1 MQPLAKNLNL
11 VVLAAGIGRRFGG
24 VKQLSR
30 VGPADETI
38 IDYSLY
44 DALRAGF
51 ERVVFIIRRAIE
63 ADFREVV
70 GRFWEGL
77 TEVDY
82 AFQELNLALPAG
94 YSVPASRN
102 KPWGTGHA
110 LLMVESKINGPF
122 LVINAD
128 DFYGRQ
134 SFEVMAR
141 FLRQVKLDADLKNPG
156 MKPEYAL
163 AGYRLEQTLSFHGS
177 VCRGICRVEAEEV
190 VDIKEMKHIERTAT
204 GARARLEDGRWVEL
218 PPETVVS
225 MNFWG
230 FEPSLFPLLRA
241 GFEAFLK
248 VSSHDPQAEFLIP
261 EFIGELVRSGKA
273 RVRALPTT
281 EKWFGI
287 TYPEDLADVRMGI
300 RSLVE
305 AGLYPADLKASL
317 LASRK

>member
-1 MQPLAKNLNL
+1 MHPSAKKLSL

-24 VKQLSR
+24 VKQLSG
-30 VGPADETI
+30 VGPANETI

-63 ADFREVV
+63 ADFKEVV
-70 GRFWEGL
+70 GRFWEGI

-82 AFQELNLALPAG
+82 AFQELNSALPAG
-94 YSVPASRN
+94 YSVPENRN

-110 LLMVESKINGPF
+110 LLMVEGKVTGPF

-128 DFYGRQ
+128 DFYGLQ

-141 FLRQVKLDADLKNPG
+141 FLRQVNPNTDLKNSDI
-156 MKPEYAL
+156 KPEYAL

-190 VDIKEMKHIERTAT
+190 VDIKEMKHIERTPT
-204 GARARLEDGRWVEL
+204 GARARLDDGRWVEL
-218 PPETVVS
+218 PSETIVS

-230 FEPSLFPLLRA
+230 FEPSLFPLLHA

-248 VSSHDPQAEFLIP
+248 VSGHDPQEEFLIP
-261 EFIGELVRSGKA
+261 EFIGELVHSGKA
-273 RVRALPTT
+273 RVRALPTA

-287 TYPEDLADVRMGI
+287 TYPEDLVDVRAGI
-300 RSLVE
+300 MNLVKT
-305 AGLYPADLKASL
+305 GLYPADLRASL